1 MKKKYIIIL
10 FLVIFFCCSKNYYT
24 NKVTLVNM
32 RDLSK
37 QIDKNNFY
45 NNSLQD
51 LDVKEAFVVEFNEC
65 DSNGN
70 NTGFIDNDGNTSRY
84 FKYTEKLHP
93 YILKT
98 FSGLYKISENEYI
111 NTMLEKVTDEE
122 EISKAEKEKEEYYL
136 NSYIDITDLVE
147 GKRIN
152 SYIESKISGKISKIE
167 KNGEYYLV
175 TFSKGVLGLETY
187 NFFCDNQGN
196 IVANMIFNAQDM
208 VQIPKKKSEIG
219 CFLYEGFGKVYF
231 NTSGEIIW
239 ITYNL

>member
-1 MKKKYIIIL
+1 MKKIYIVIL
-10 FLVIFFCCSKNYYT
+10 FIVIFFCFSKTYYA
-24 NKVTLVNM
+24 NKVTFINM

-45 NNSLQD
+45 NNSLDD
-51 LDVKEAFVVEFNEC
+51 LDVNEAFVVEFNES

-70 NTGFIDNDGNTSRY
+70 NTGFIDIDGNTSRY
-84 FKYTEKLHP
+84 FQYTEKLHP

-122 EISKAEKEKEEYYL
+122 KISKAEKEEEEYYL
-136 NSYIDITDLVE
+136 NSYIDITHLDE

-152 SYIESKISGKISKIE
+152 GYIESKISGTISKIE
-167 KNGEYYLV
+167 KHGTYYLV
-175 TFSKGVLGLETY
+175 TFSKGFFGLETY
-187 NFFCDNQGN
+187 NFFCDNRGN

-208 VQIPKKKSEIG
+208 VQIPKNENEIG

-231 NTSGEIIW
+231 NTSGDIIW
-239 ITYNL
+239 ITYNS